1 MAEGPS
7 QFGAVGHPAGPVS
20 IVLPENCVVASPE
33 AVGLNGASLG
43 MLGEYLTSFAGAN
56 VHSVLVI
63 RHGTLVYE
71 QYFTGDDE
79 IWSEPTGPISFQY
92 DTKHDLRS
100 ITKSVTGLLV
110 GIAIGRNLIDGVDE
124 PVFKFFPEHADLR
137 TPEKDRILLRHLLT
151 MSAGLEW
158 DQFSFPYSNP
168 ANSESAMAVA
178 PDPCRFVLGLPVETP
193 AGKNFR
199 YSSGAAELLGAVI
212 RKVTGQSIEDFARDA
227 LFAPLGIADT
237 NWIRFPDSGIALA
250 YGGLRLRPRDM
261 AKLGQLLLT
270 RGKWNGQQVVPPE
283 WIADSMLPQIGD
295 PCGQLFYSY
304 QWWLG
309 RSLLNKKEV
318 PWVMGNGFGGQ
329 RIFVVPAFD
338 LVMVITAG
346 LYASSMQQ
354 WLPEELL
361 NRYVLAAIKEL

>member
-1 MAEGPS
+1 MAEGP
-7 QFGAVGHPAGPVS
+7 FAKDHPADPVS
-20 IVLPENCVVASPE
+20 LVLPENWVVASPE
-33 AVGLNGASLG
+33 AVGLNGATLG
-43 MLGEYLTSFAGAN
+43 MLGEYLTSFADAN

-63 RHGTLVYE
+63 RRGALVYE
-71 QYFTGDDE
+71 QYFTGEDE

-100 ITKSVTGLLV
+100 ITKSVIGLLI
-110 GIAIGRNLIDGVDE
+110 GIAIGRNLISGVDE
-124 PVFKFFPEHADLR
+124 PVFTFFPEHADLR
-137 TPEKDRILLRHLLT
+137 TREKDRILLRHLLT
-151 MSAGLEW
+151 MSAWLVW
-158 DQFSFPYSNP
+158 DQFSPFSDPT
-168 ANSESAMAVA
+168 NSESAMAVA
-178 PDPCRFVLGLPVETP
+178 PDHCRFVLGLPVESL
-193 AGKNFR
+193 AGKNFT
-199 YSSGAAELLGAVI
+199 YSSGATALLGAVI

-227 LFAPLGIADT
+227 LFSPLGIADVD
-237 NWIRFPDSGIALA
+237 WIRFPDSGIAVA

-283 WIADSMLPQIGD
+283 WIADSVVPQIGD

-309 RSLLNKKEV
+309 RSLLSKKEV
-318 PWVMGNGFGGQ
+318 PWVMANGFGGQ

-346 LYASSMQQ
+346 LYASSIQQ
-354 WLPEELL
+354 WLPEEIL
-361 NRYVLAAIKEL
+361 NRYVLAAIKE